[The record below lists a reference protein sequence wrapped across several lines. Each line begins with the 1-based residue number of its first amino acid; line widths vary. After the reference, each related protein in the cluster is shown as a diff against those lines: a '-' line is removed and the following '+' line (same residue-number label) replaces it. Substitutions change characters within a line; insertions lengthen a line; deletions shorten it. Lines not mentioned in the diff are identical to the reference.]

1 MLNRRQVFKFL
12 PAAALLPRTIAA
24 HAAAPRIRLLIG
36 TGTESPS
43 ASKGIYVADWNLK
56 TGELGAPT
64 LLAALESPTW
74 LALSPRAPRLYALSE
89 IKAGKVT
96 AFDLHLDTSVTLQ
109 KLNEQSSEGEGPAHV
124 SVNVDGR
131 SAFVAN
137 YGSGSIT
144 SYKIEKSGALSTPV
158 THIQYTPVDADP
170 AHAKP
175 HAHEA
180 TPSPDGRFLLVNDLG
195 SDRILV
201 YKIDAGSGKLTPNS
215 TPFWQGRF
223 KSGPRHLTFHPNGKW
238 VYNVNELDSTVD
250 LLLLEQH
257 PRHPHH
263 ARRPHLH
270 AARRLPRRHRLLLG
284 DPHVTRR
291 PLRLR
296 RQSPQRDDREARRQS
311 RLRRAHPLATRPARR
326 QDRPPCHPRSLRP
339 LPPSRPSGLEQH
351 RRPRAQPKHRRALGS
366 HPHLSHRQPAV
377 PRLHHLK
384 LIAHATMGARSFA
397 DARSSPQRNFALRLP
412 CLHLERHLD
421 IVAQH
426 VIA

>member
-124 SVNVDGR
+124 AVNVDGR

-170 AHAKP
+170 AHIKP

-250 LLLLEQH
+250 LLYWNNIRGTLTTHGGPISTLPVGYPAGTAFCSEILTSPDGRFVYAGNRRNETIAKLDVNPDSGALILSQLA
-257 PRHPHH
+257 PHGGKT
-263 ARRPHLH
+263 AR
-270 AARRLPRRHRLLLG
+270 
-284 DPHVTRR
+284 HVTLDPSGHFLLVALQDSNSIAVLARN
-291 PLRLR
+291 PSTGGLSDPIHTYPID
-296 RQSPQRDDREARRQS
+296 SPQ
-311 RLRRAHPLATRPARR
+311 
-326 QDRPPCHPRSLRP
+326 
-339 LPPSRPSGLEQH
+339 
-351 RRPRAQPKHRRALGS
+351 
-366 HPHLSHRQPAV
+366 
-377 PRLHHLK
+377 
-384 LIAHATMGARSFA
+384 
-397 DARSSPQRNFALRLP
+397 
-412 CLHLERHLD
+412 CL
-421 IVAQH
+421 VFTT
-426 VIA
+426 